1 MLYHRSP
8 KFSTRHT
15 STGILT
21 HVDGTSVPAFGYLP
35 QDIIGRSIMDF
46 YHPEDLSLLKMVY
59 GTVMRKG
66 ETAGAAFRSQPY
78 RFLIQN
84 GCYVTLET
92 EWTSFVNPWSRKLEF
107 VVGHHRVL
115 KGPKC
120 CDIFISTDHL
130 TKFSDEAIAKS
141 RVLKEEILKLMT
153 ETVSRPIDAVKEQ
166 ISKRCVAL
174 ASFMENLLDEVSRSD
189 LQLDLPQEIELT
201 PSERDSVMLGEI
213 SPHHDYYDSKSS
225 SETPPSYN
233 QLNYNENLQ
242 RFFNSCPTTS
252 GLDNE
257 IKMESNDNEVVE
269 PLTELSSLQQLDGSG
284 DSYSGGNCS
293 SGGNN
298 QMEIITNAS
307 NTETGVSSDS
317 FNPPT
322 LTEALLIRHNDDM
335 EKTMIR
341 KHKDSRNNNRKRCG
355 PSAWESETNKHSK
368 HQRLPD
374 IHRSKM
380 ARPFFTK
387 EFSKESRSDSD
398 ESQIKQSTKHS
409 TLELWKPFSL
419 QLTTVSTTNQPPI
432 NSVAQT
438 RGLYPVCLMPTEA
451 AGSSRV
457 NSSLG
462 VTPYYV
468 AGTLMYGTNPIYNQP
483 LLCTPAYQKPQ
494 FQSFTSSVG
503 LPGLPPQLVTNTTSR
518 NTVSDGQVK
527 SSQVKTGTNVSGSE
541 DSEGSSFSSFCSSF
555 VKTTLSDNSS
565 FESDKNME
573 VRR

>member
-35 QDIIGRSIMDF
+35 QDVIGRSILDF
-46 YHPEDLSLLKMVY
+46 YHPDDLSLLKMVY

-66 ETAGAAFRSQPY
+66 ETAGATFRSQPY

-84 GCYVTLET
+84 SCYVTLET

-120 CDIFISTDHL
+120 CDIFVSADHS
-130 TKFSDEAIAKS
+130 TKFTEETVAKS
-141 RVLKEEILKLMT
+141 KVLKEEILKLMT
-153 ETVSRPIDAVKEQ
+153 ETVSRPIDAVKQ
-166 ISKRCVAL
+166 QVSKRCVAL
-174 ASFMENLLDEVSRSD
+174 ASFMENLMDEVNRSD
-189 LQLDLPQEIELT
+189 LQIDLPQELELT
-201 PSERDSVMLGEI
+201 ASERDSVMLGEI

-242 RFFNSCPTTS
+242 RFFNSRPNTIGS
-252 GLDNE
+252 DNE
-257 IKMESNDNEVVE
+257 MKMEPNDNEVGE
-269 PLTELSSLQQLDGSG
+269 PITESNQMQRFDGSG

-293 SGGNN
+293 SNSNN

-307 NTETGVSSDS
+307 NTETGISSDS
-317 FNPPT
+317 FKPPT

-335 EKTMIR
+335 EKSMIK
-341 KHKDSRNNNRKRCG
+341 KHKDSRNSNRKRCG
-355 PSAWESETNKHSK
+355 PAAWESETNKHSK

-380 ARPFFTK
+380 AKPFFAK

-398 ESQIKQSTKHS
+398 ESQTKQPTNQN
-409 TLELWKPFSL
+409 LELWKPFSL
-419 QLTTVSTTNQPPI
+419 QLAAVSTTNQPPI
-432 NSVAQT
+432 NTFAQT
-438 RGLYPVCLMPTEA
+438 RGLYPAVYFMPKEA
-451 AGSSRV
+451 GGASRI
-457 NSSLG
+457 NSSFG
-462 VTPYYV
+462 VTPYYM
-468 AGTLMYGTNPIYNQP
+468 AGLMYGNHPIYNQP
-483 LLCTPAYQKPQ
+483 LLCPPAYQQPQ
-494 FQSFTSSVG
+494 FPSATSSVVG
-503 LPGLPPQLVTNTTSR
+503 LPKQLVTNTTSA
-518 NTVSDGQVK
+518 NTVSVHVVK
-527 SSQVKTGTNVSGSE
+527 ICWKHFQFIFALGENRYYCVWIRGFGGVKLFE
-541 DSEGSSFSSFCSSF
+541 LLF
-555 VKTTLSDNSS
+555 VIRQNNDIRQQFTRK
-565 FESDKNME
+565 
-573 VRR
+573 